1 MLVNSLVNL
10 DESFFFFFLN
20 ISKLLFSI
28 SSSFVPSN
36 SLPKIFVL

>member
-10 DESFFFFFLN
+10 DESFVFFLN